1 MVISPGSVG
10 TSRTEPG
17 AIFVV
22 STTGKHARVRDVISS
37 LQHGCHQQRAARHK
51 EIAEE
56 ESVVR
61 GDGKPQRNA
70 KLNKHSAWAKC
81 RNVQTWLA
89 DNKQSGDTYSITIHM
104 HATGV

>member
-10 TSRTEPG
+10 TSRTDPG
-17 AIFVV
+17 ASFVV
-22 STTGKHARVRDVISS
+22 STTGKHARVRDVVSR
-37 LQHGCHQQRAARHK
+37 LQHGCHQQRVARHK

-81 RNVQTWLA
+81 RIVQTWLA
-89 DNKQSGDTYSITIHM
+89 ENRQSGDTYSIPIHM
-104 HATGV
+104 HATGE